1 MKAIAQSD
9 TGYGISHRTRQ
20 IVAWVAVL
28 GCLASP
34 LASAELENAETTESD
49 EAARTWCALLIGIE
63 NYAVASSLPYVSNDV
78 RELGLVL
85 RERGGYTV
93 TEVVDTARA
102 FDGQAEGEQ
111 ISEREALM
119 QEIAAWLAKLGPTN
133 NALVYFSGHGFR
145 DADGKLYLAAVDCDP
160 DNPVP
165 GGVPVQWL
173 RNQIAD
179 CKADVKLLIMDA
191 CHAGAQKAL
200 QQSTSVVAKELAD
213 PFRGLERVMTLASCQ
228 GEEKSWIW
236 PEKRQ
241 SVFSYWLK
249 QGLKGHADKDGN
261 GEVDIDE
268 LYNHAQ
274 ANVPHVVEKLY
285 GMPQHSV
292 RMIGPKIVG
301 VPVVIRPSPN
311 TLKGLLDEMAEQ
323 LATFMQLKE
332 VTAVGVPEFG
342 VVDSKKQELQLGA
355 DFGTLG
361 SYCATELEGY
371 LIDKSA
377 DRFEV
382 YPSDALHQA
391 LKALKLGPKDL
402 RSAKVKELAVG
413 QKKVPA
419 LAEGVLRSREER
431 VVNLQCTLVSTERN
445 QLFGRAGGAALL
457 NESEWGKLGYSVT
470 PPDPEPPTPQN
481 PVPPHLVD
489 PVPLMDAESEKPHPL
504 SNEDFPFPVKVMV
517 DRKER
522 KGVFK
527 GNNMYVPLG
536 KGEVYR
542 IRVENHDGRLT
553 LLRLLVDGRNT
564 LAEKV
569 PVKGVYPEGT
579 GPRPEYQIAQPVNLS
594 EARHWALDPDVANL
608 FEVRGFYSKADADGN
623 STCGEFTVAAAPDTE
638 SERSVYGGDLGM
650 ITAAFYAPPSDGTSR
665 GGVMTKPGRERK
677 QKLRLYKAT
686 GVGTM
691 LHVVHIRY
699 VEPETFEQIR
709 KSL

>member
-1 MKAIAQSD
+1 
-9 TGYGISHRTRQ
+9 
-20 IVAWVAVL
+20 
-28 GCLASP
+28 LASP
-34 LASAELENAETTESD
+34 LASAEPDNADTKENDVPAT
-49 EAARTWCALLIGIE
+49 TWCALLIGIE
-63 NYAVASSLPYVSNDV
+63 NYTVASSLPYVSNDV
-78 RELGLVL
+78 REIALTL
-85 RERGGYTV
+85 RERGGWEV
-93 TEVVDTARA
+93 SEVVDSAR
-102 FDGQAEGEQ
+102 DSGEQAEAEPV
-111 ISEREALM
+111 SEREALTRS
-119 QEIAAWLAKLGPTN
+119 IAAWLAQLGPQD

-145 DADGKLYLAAVDCDP
+145 DGDGKLYLAAVDCDP
-160 DNPVP
+160 ENPVP

-179 CKADVKLLIMDA
+179 CQADVKLLVVDA
-191 CHAGAQKAL
+191 CHAGAQKA

-236 PEKRQ
+236 PDKRQ

-261 GEVDIDE
+261 GKVDIDE
-268 LYNHAQ
+268 LYDYAQ
-274 ANVPHVVEKLY
+274 ANVPYVVEKLY
-285 GMPQHSV
+285 GKPQHPV
-292 RMIGPKIVG
+292 RMIGPSVVG
-301 VPVVIRPSPN
+301 APVVIQPSPH
-311 TLKGLLDEMAEQ
+311 TLKGLLDDMAEQ
-323 LATFMQLKE
+323 LATFIQLNE
-332 VTAVGVPEFG
+332 VTAVGVPEFA
-342 VVDSKKQELQLGA
+342 VDAKQQELVLGA

-361 SYCATELEGY
+361 SYCASEFEGY

-382 YPSDALHQA
+382 YPSDVLHQA

-419 LAEGVLRSREER
+419 LVEGILRSREAR
-431 VVNLQCTLVSTERN
+431 VVTLRCTLVGTERN

-457 NESEWGKLGYSVT
+457 NESEWGKLGHSVT
-470 PPDPEPPTPQN
+470 PPEPDPPTPEN
-481 PVPPHLVD
+481 RVPPHLVD
-489 PVPLMDAESEKPHPL
+489 PVPLMDAEAEESHPMAR
-504 SNEDFPFPVKVMV
+504 EGFPFPIKIMV

-527 GNNMYVPLG
+527 GNNMYVPLD

-542 IRVENHDGRLT
+542 IRVENLDKRLT
-553 LLRLLVDGRNT
+553 FMRLLVDGRNT

-569 PVKGVYPEGT
+569 PVKGVFPEGT
-579 GPRPEYQIAQPVNLS
+579 TPPLEYRIAQPVNLS

-608 FEVRGFYSKADADGN
+608 FEVRGFYSKADSEGN
-623 STCGEFTVAAAPDTE
+623 STYREFTVTAAPDTE
-638 SERSVYGGDLGM
+638 SERSVYGGDLGI

-665 GGVMTKPGRERK
+665 GGVRTEPGRERK

-686 GVGTM
+686 GVGTL

-699 VEPETFEQIR
+699 VEPEALEE
-709 KSL
+709 